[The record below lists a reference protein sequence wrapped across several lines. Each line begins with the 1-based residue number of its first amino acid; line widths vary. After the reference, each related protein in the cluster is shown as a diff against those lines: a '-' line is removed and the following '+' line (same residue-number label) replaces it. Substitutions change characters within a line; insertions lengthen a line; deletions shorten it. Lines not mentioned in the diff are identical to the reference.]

1 MLALERLSGSFCSNG
16 SMRLAMLLLVAALP
30 LSAEFLRIDV
40 AFEDIGCASCI
51 ESLEG
56 RLARV
61 RGVATLHLAAKTH
74 VRLRPLL
81 SRITQDGTKVA
92 RIDVIA
98 LGSIQTGSIETGS
111 IETTTAGFLFQPSGL
126 TQAYRLKFEAKAI
139 KGQPRSGA
147 TYKVRGEVS
156 RVEPGAKPILQAISV
171 TMVTI
176 EAVPPA

>member
-1 MLALERLSGSFCSNG
+1 
-16 SMRLAMLLLVAALP
+16 MLLLVAALP

-61 RGVATLHLAAKTH
+61 RGVERVEIDAKRGVATLHLAAKNH